1 MKGDAVKLL
10 FAGTF
15 VALLLLSVAAW
26 RMQPEALAKGKTP
39 LVWVSDDNP
48 ARRDQIALFNR
59 LNPQY
64 QLRLDPGNSGM
75 EQVIVQS
82 LGGVVPDLF
91 DCYDGFQ
98 LFAYVKSGIACDLT
112 DELAHLGLDP
122 LHGVWP
128 AIFP

>member
-1 MKGDAVKLL
+1 MKLL

-15 VALLLLSVAAW
+15 VALVLLSMAAW

-59 LNPQY
+59 LYPRY

-75 EQVIVQS
+75 EKVIVQS
-82 LGGVVPDLF
+82 LGGVGPDLF

-98 LFAYVKSGIACDLT
+98 LSGT
-112 DELAHLGLDP
+112 SS
-122 LHGVWP
+122 P
-128 AIFP
+128 ASPGT